1 MAEMKLKD
9 VTVGMILDQDVLT
22 PKGQLI
28 ASNGQTLTAQTL
40 LHMSFYGIDIIKV
53 HYKDADQEPEKESPE
68 VQQAFETHT
77 ERIKKTPAFKA
88 FKKDYTEQVNEMS
101 NHLSDFINHNAALDS
116 DKVLA
121 SAKKVYN
128 RDQTSIGMLTMLHSM
143 REIDDSTFAHSMN
156 VSVIARII
164 GEWVGLEEADLDIL
178 SLAGLLHDLGK
189 SKIPQSII
197 GKPGR
202 LTPEEFQIIKKHP
215 VYGYDILKDEDI
227 DLRIKLAAL
236 EHHEKCNGSGYPLGR
251 DRSEISP
258 FSSII
263 AIADIYDAM
272 TANRCYR
279 AGLCPFEVL
288 ADMQRNGMDWFPPQ
302 FLLPFLAGIAD
313 SYIDSSVLLSDG
325 RKGRIVQV
333 PRAAL
338 TRPLVMCDDGTFVAL
353 AENTALTIS
362 AIL

>member
-1 MAEMKLKD
+1 MALMKLKD

-22 PKGQLI
+22 PRGQLI
-28 ASNGQTLTAQTL
+28 ASEGKVLTAQTL
-40 LHMSFYGIDIIKV
+40 LHMSFYGIDSIKV
-53 HYKDADQEPEKESPE
+53 HYEDSEPEPE
-68 VQQAFETHT
+68 VIEQDKKIETHT
-77 ERIKKTPAFKA
+77 ERVKKSAAFQA
-88 FKKDYTEQVNEMS
+88 FKKDYTEQVDEMS
-101 NHLSDFINHNAALDS
+101 NLLSDFINHNAKLDS
-116 DKVLA
+116 NKVLD

-164 GEWVGLEEADLDIL
+164 GEWIGMSDEDLDIL

-189 SKIPQSII
+189 SKIPASII

-202 LTPEEFQIIKKHP
+202 LTDEEFLIVKKHP

-279 AGLCPFEVL
+279 AGICPFEVL

-302 FLLPFLAGIAD
+302 FLLPFLSGIAD
-313 SYIDSSVLLSDG
+313 SYIDSNVLLSDG
-325 RKGRIVQV
+325 RKGRIVQI
-333 PRAAL
+333 PKAAL